1 MMIKNVKGLTFLFH
15 KKMPVFRIG
24 NFGEKSQGV
33 NLTFS
38 QKDASF

>member
-1 MMIKNVKGLTFLFH
+1 MVKIVKGLTLIFH
-15 KKMPVFRIG
+15 KKMPPFRIG

-33 NLTFS
+33 NLTYS